1 MSVSSRVFV
10 GWFALVFAA
19 SVWADKVI
27 EKRVAADTPEK
38 FAETVTEL
46 HEEMNPGGR
55 YEFIRPDDK
64 AKVET
69 DLNAMAALLK
79 KSGSV
84 SAMTQ
89 VEKVQLFNTQENLN
103 GILVHNDSN
112 RLVCEHKAPVGTS
125 IPRTTCQTVGE
136 IENARKASN
145 TMMNQAAQTG
155 SVCVSHCRSN

>member
-1 MSVSSRVFV
+1 MRVSSCFLVCS
-10 GWFALVFAA
+10 FALLFAA
-19 SVWADKVI
+19 SAWADKVI
-27 EKRVAADTPEK
+27 EKPVAADTPEK
-38 FAETVTEL
+38 FTETVAEI
-46 HEEMNPGGR
+46 HDEMNAGGR
-55 YEFIRPDDK
+55 YEFIRAEDR
-64 AKVET
+64 AKVEN

-136 IENARKASN
+136 IENTRKASN

-155 SVCVSHCRSN
+155 SVCVYRCRSN